1 MKAIARIGERRSPF
15 LKENTG
21 QRANVSK
28 HHEDPWSTFSP
39 NATAYIPRPPGESIE
54 AKSITHHGSCKQ
66 PKPNSCEIQWP
77 KLRGWPLPPS
87 LRFCISRDG
96 KTWWPGRPI
105 ESREP
110 RSPFVEYKEYRQ
122 GDAAKPCRVVPL
134 QLLAKI
140 QHGKNRKHRQRNHF
154 LNSLELRRREFVR
167 ADAVRRN
174 LETILE
180 ESDAPTRQDDLPQ
193 RLATVFEVAIPC
205 KRHEDVR
212 EYEQKD
218 SPHNCLQDITEF
230 RKLAAQRRSWI
241 AL

>member
-1 MKAIARIGERRSPF
+1 MKAIARIGEHRAPF
-15 LKENTG
+15 SKENTG
-21 QRANVSK
+21 QWANVSK
-28 HHEDPWSTFSP
+28 HLEDRWSSFSP

-54 AKSITHHGSCKQ
+54 AKSITHPGNSKQ
-66 PKPNSCEIQWP
+66 PKPSSGETQWP
-77 KLRGWPLPPS
+77 KLRVWAFPPR

-110 RSPFVEYKEYRQ
+110 RSPLVENKKYRQ
-122 GDAAKPCRVVPL
+122 RNASKPGRVVPL
-134 QLLAKI
+134 QLLA
-140 QHGKNRKHRQRNHF
+140 QVQDGKNRKHRQRNHF
-154 LNSLELRRREFVR
+154 LNSFELRRCEFVR

-193 RLATVFEVAIPC
+193 RLASVFEVAIPG

-212 EYEQKD
+212 EDEQKD
-218 SPHNCLQDITEF
+218 SSHNCLQDITRF
-230 RKLAAQRRSWI
+230 RKLAAQWRGRI

>member
-1 MKAIARIGERRSPF
+1 MKGIASIGEHRAPF

-21 QRANVSK
+21 QRTNVLK
-28 HHEDPWSTFSP
+28 HHEDRWSTFSP
-39 NATAYIPRPPGESIE
+39 NAIAYIPRPPGESIE
-54 AKSITHHGSCKQ
+54 AKSITHHGSCKL
-66 PKPNSCEIQWP
+66 PKRASRETQWL
-77 KLRGWPLPPS
+77 KLRAWPSPPS
-87 LRFCISRDG
+87 LHFCISRDA

-105 ESREP
+105 ASREP

-122 GDAAKPCRVVPL
+122 GNAAKPCRIVPL
-134 QLLAKI
+134 QLLAKV

-154 LNSLELRRREFVR
+154 LNSFELRRREFVR

-180 ESDAPTRQDDLPQ
+180 ESDAPTREDDLPQ
-193 RLATVFEVAIPC
+193 RLATVFEVGIPR

-218 SPHNCLQDITEF
+218 SSHNCLQAITVF
-230 RKLAAQRRSWI
+230 RKLAAQRRRWI

>member
-1 MKAIARIGERRSPF
+1 MKAIARIEEHRAPF

-21 QRANVSK
+21 QRTNVSK
-28 HHEDPWSTFSP
+28 HHENRWSTFSP
-39 NATAYIPRPPGESIE
+39 NAIAYIPRPPGESIE
-54 AKSITHHGSCKQ
+54 AKSITHHGSCKL
-66 PKPNSCEIQWP
+66 PKHTSRETQWP
-77 KLRGWPLPPS
+77 KLRAWRFPPS
-87 LRFCISRDG
+87 LRFCILREG

-122 GDAAKPCRVVPL
+122 GDAAKPCRIVPL
-134 QLLAKI
+134 QLLAKV
-140 QHGKNRKHRQRNHF
+140 QHGENRKHRQRNHF
-154 LNSLELRRREFVR
+154 LNSFELRRGEFVR

-180 ESDAPTRQDDLPQ
+180 ESDAPTRQDDFPQ
-193 RLATVFEVAIPC
+193 RLATVFEMAIPRKC
-205 KRHEDVR
+205 HEDVR

-218 SPHNCLQDITEF
+218 SSHNCLQDITEF
-230 RKLAAQRRSWI
+230 RKLAAQRRGRI